1 MELTNYKVSN
11 HAKQRYTERLLNK
24 EDTNSV
30 NKFIAEN
37 EEKIKTDLN
46 HMITRGECIYI
57 GQQSQKDG
65 KGKVLN
71 VYIKDLWII
80 LVDVKAELIVTI
92 FKADIGAGD
101 DFNLQYVS
109 KMKEI
114 IDEKKKN
121 LENAKIEVETISK
134 VYKEMIDESLL

>member
-46 HMITRGECIYI
+46 HMITRG
-57 GQQSQKDG
+57 
-65 KGKVLN
+65 
-71 VYIKDLWII
+71 
-80 LVDVKAELIVTI
+80 
-92 FKADIGAGD
+92 
-101 DFNLQYVS
+101 
-109 KMKEI
+109 
-114 IDEKKKN
+114 
-121 LENAKIEVETISK
+121 
-134 VYKEMIDESLL
+134 